1 MSKVG
6 KILRRFLVQPS
17 AQRRVS
23 YSLWRLDRT
32 LCRWINWIN
41 SKDGDFSLPVPL
53 VHWSW
58 GEYFPIIS
66 SLNLPYLTCPSCLS
80 SYTRL
85 KLHLLIDILA
95 GALGTTRDT
104 PSKAF
109 PSLVLVSST
118 AWASPNSEVL
128 QHCSL
133 WWFSTSVVF
142 WFQICFFYH
151 ILVWPWYFYFVLCL

>member
-1 MSKVG
+1 MQVDKLNKLQG
-6 KILRRFLVQPS
+6 
-17 AQRRVS
+17 
-23 YSLWRLDRT
+23 WRL
-32 LCRWINWIN
+32 
-41 SKDGDFSLPVPL
+41 FSLPVPL
-53 VHWSW
+53 VHWSS

-85 KLHLLIDILA
+85 KFHLLIDILA
-95 GALGTTRDT
+95 GAWGTTKDT

-109 PSLVLVSST
+109 PSLGLVSST

-142 WFQICFFYH
+142 WFQRCFFYH
-151 ILVWPWYFYFVLCL
+151 ILVWPLYFYFVFVAGTLCSWAYSFLPLM